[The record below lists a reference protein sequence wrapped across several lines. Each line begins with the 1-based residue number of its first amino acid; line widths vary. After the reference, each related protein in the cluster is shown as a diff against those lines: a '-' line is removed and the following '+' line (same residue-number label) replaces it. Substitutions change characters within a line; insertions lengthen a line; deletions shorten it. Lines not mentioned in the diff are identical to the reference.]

1 MSRVIP
7 YTPRNVRGRAVLN
20 SRDTFWLPEWVVSR
34 MHHVRGFKG
43 RRIRTRRCIEWVRSR
58 SVAQRRKRGARSPR
72 NDYASSPDYSSE
84 WSHLSSG
91 SSTEWGRNRKGW
103 KARTFVCLARE
114 RNRADPISSEGE
126 GSRRSSA
133 RSSFHKHIYRRL
145 DALQWRFNLANAF
158 CALWPAGLSLFLS
171 FYPLPI
177 LPCVRRWFARFFS
190 FSVFLTE
197 AGWWSELFPSRATRS
212 RQSRSVSSQ
221 KTDFFFFWKWI
232 VVPLNFFRC
241 IFFSFF
247 LFLLN
252 VSSKDCLIK

>member
-1 MSRVIP
+1 MITRAPLIIP
-7 YTPRNVRGRAVLN
+7 PNGAI
-20 SRDTFWLPEWVVSR
+20 FLPAAQPSGVGTEK
-34 MHHVRGFKG
+34 GG
-43 RRIRTRRCIEWVRSR
+43 RRERSFVWLE
-58 SVAQRRKRGARSPR
+58 SGIAQIQFHR
-72 NDYASSPDYSSE
+72 
-84 WSHLSSG
+84 
-91 SSTEWGRNRKGW
+91 
-103 KARTFVCLARE
+103 RE
-114 RNRADPISSEGE
+114 RDPV
-126 GSRRSSA
+126 RSSA